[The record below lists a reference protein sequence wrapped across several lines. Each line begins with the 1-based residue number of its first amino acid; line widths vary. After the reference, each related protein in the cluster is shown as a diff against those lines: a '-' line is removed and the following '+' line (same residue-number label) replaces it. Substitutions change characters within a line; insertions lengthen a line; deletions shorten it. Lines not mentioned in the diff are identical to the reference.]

1 MFLYAL
7 LLLHV
12 LNVKG
17 EKANCQ
23 MIGSPEYPQLS
34 KDGDVIIGG
43 AFSIH
48 SKISLQTLSFIEKP
62 QRLNCTRFVSFS
74 IFVFSCT
81 PKVIFYLS

>member
-7 LLLHV
+7 LLLCV
-12 LNVKG
+12 FKVKA

-23 MIGSPEYPQLS
+23 MIGNPEYPQLS

-48 SKISLQTLSFIEKP
+48 SKITLQTLSFTERP
-62 QRLNCTRFVSFS
+62 QRLICTRFVDFLK
-74 IFVFSCT
+74 IFV
-81 PKVIFYLS
+81 LLL